1 MPELAEVEF
10 GRKVAHA
17 AAVGRVITDV
27 EVADDAI
34 VIEPSRQELEGLLT
48 GATVT
53 GTDRHG
59 KHLWLELDRRPW
71 LMLHFGMTGHFRT
84 LDDQPLDL
92 EGGPKTPDRSWPPR
106 FTKLR
111 MTFDDGGQLAF
122 TNARR
127 LGKVRLR
134 DDPAAEP
141 PISKLGFDPY
151 KSLPSKDAFR
161 ARVRR
166 RKAPVIK
173 ALLLDQTFAAGV
185 GNWIADEVLYQARI
199 SPHRRTG
206 DLSDAE
212 IDAIRLKIRH
222 IVKTAVRVDAR
233 KSEFPKAWLFHKRWG
248 KQAGFIKGK
257 PIVFDEVGGRTTAWV
272 PEVQG

>member
-10 GRKVAHA
+10 GRKIAHGF
-17 AAVGRVITDV
+17 VGRTVVDA
-27 EVADDAI
+27 EVAADTI
-34 VIEPSRQELEGLLT
+34 VIEPDPQQLADLLI

-59 KHLWLELDRRPW
+59 KHLWIELDRRPW
-71 LMLHFGMTGHFRT
+71 LMLHFGMTGHLRT
-84 LDDQPLDL
+84 LGDAPLDL
-92 EGGPKTPDRSWPPR
+92 EGGPKKPDTSWPPR

-111 MTFDDGGQLAF
+111 IEFDDGGQLAF

-151 KSLPSKDAFR
+151 KSLPSVEQFR

-173 ALLLDQTFAAGV
+173 ALLLDQKFAAGV
-185 GNWIADEVLYQARI
+185 GNWIADEVLYQAKV

-206 DLSDAE
+206 DLTDAE
-212 IDAIRLKIRH
+212 IDSLRLKIRH
-222 IVKTAVRVDAR
+222 IVKTAVRLDAR
-233 KSEFPKAWLFHKRWG
+233 KDGFPKAWLFHKRWG
-248 KQAGFIKGK
+248 KQAGFIGGK
-257 PIVFDEVGGRTTAWV
+257 RIQFDDVGGRTTAWV
-272 PEVQG
+272 PDVQR